1 MPFRTEFGEPETL
14 GVGHFYY
21 QDLYRMKAVLLNN
34 VSTSY
39 FCRGQI
45 KKAEEF
51 NDQAMTVDPE
61 YSKALLRK
69 CLILERTGQFSIAL
83 KIADYAISTLTDEW
97 NFDESSKKCL
107 SDIEIVRKRCLEN
120 LPHEK
125 EQ

>member
-1 MPFRTEFGEPETL
+1 
-14 GVGHFYY
+14 
-21 QDLYRMKAVLLNN
+21 
-34 VSTSY
+34 
-39 FCRGQI
+39 
-45 KKAEEF
+45 
-51 NDQAMTVDPE
+51 MTVDPE